1 MNGWKTSRKQR
12 ILKVCYVFCDTLIPP
27 LLHHFM
33 CFFSFSSISS
43 DLHGNIEHDTRD
55 CAHGVA
61 CFITKRH
68 IHKSHHHIIPH
79 KKVYTTHK
87 KIEELI
93 AAATAQSKKNAFQN
107 IAHIILFATHSTY
120 NISKL
125 YYVSQTFV
133 DVAISFILYEI
144 LCVRARARV
153 FCDQARQTNIW
164 ARCELYVCR
173 VHVCAHSFFIWF
185 ILFFCKQ
192 RRKATK
198 KNYQPTEVGCRR
210 RESANVRGPF
220 MFSVMP
226 FLVRDFFLSRSLLL
240 QHIHYMLK
248 LKWNEK
254 TKYNINT
261 HEEKTE
267 KARIDGKKQWVNEY
281 SVLLL
286 I

>member
-144 LCVRARARV
+144 LCVRARAFFAIKQDKQIYERAVSSMCVEYMYVHTV
-153 FCDQARQTNIW
+153 F
-164 ARCELYVCR
+164 
-173 VHVCAHSFFIWF
+173 SFGSFY
-185 ILFFCKQ
+185 FFANKGAKQ
-192 RRKATK
+192 RK
-198 KNYQPTEVGCRR
+198 KIINPQKSGVEGERVRMCGVRSCSVWCR
-210 RESANVRGPF
+210 
-220 MFSVMP
+220 FS
-226 FLVRDFFLSRSLLL
+226 FAIFFSLVL
-240 QHIHYMLK
+240 Y
-248 LKWNEK
+248 
-254 TKYNINT
+254 Y
-261 HEEKTE
+261 
-267 KARIDGKKQWVNEY
+267 Y
-281 SVLLL
+281 S
-286 I
+286 IYIIC